1 MKISDILRIKGS
13 ILYTIHPDSLLQ
25 VAIHTMAEHDIGSL
39 MVMEYGELIGIL
51 SFREVIKF
59 IADNGNAQSVTVRKA
74 MEDHPITC
82 TLGTD
87 IEEIQRIMLE
97 KHARYTPVIENK
109 VLMGVISFYDMTKAI
124 IEAKDFENN
133 MLKAYIRDW
142 PTQSED

>member
-1 MKISDILRIKGS
+1 MKVSDILRIKGS

-39 MVMEYGELIGIL
+39 MVMEYGDLIGIL
-51 SFREVIKF
+51 SFREVLKF
-59 IADNGNAQSVTVRKA
+59 IADQGNILNSTVRKA
-74 MEDHPITC
+74 MDDHPITC
-82 TLGTD
+82 TLNTG
-87 IEEIQRIMLE
+87 IEEVQRIMLE
-97 KHARYTPVIENK
+97 KHARYIPVLENK

-142 PTQSED
+142 PAQ

>member
-51 SFREVIKF
+51 SFREVLKF
-59 IADNGNAQSVTVRKA
+59 ISCQGNISNTTVRKA

-82 TLGTD
+82 TLNTE
-87 IEEIQRIMLE
+87 IEEIQRMMLD
-97 KHARYTPVIENK
+97 KHARYIPVLENK
-109 VLMGVISFYDMTKAI
+109 ILMGVISFYDMTKAI
-124 IEAKDFENN
+124 IDAKDFENN

-142 PTQSED
+142 PTSIE